1 MKKSN
6 LFVFIMGMMLYSSVA
21 RAEQDPNFYVYLC
34 FGQSNMEG
42 FWNQTQFE
50 PEDMTG
56 VSDRFLL
63 LPACDDTSRGRTR
76 LEWATATPPL
86 CRPNC
91 FLTPVDYFG
100 RTMTERLP
108 DKRIGVAM
116 VAVGGISI
124 KGFLKD
130 KSISEP
136 YCQSFFG
143 DDASG
148 IWKGYNNDLYG
159 TLVELGRRAQQD
171 GVIKGI
177 LMLQGEADTGDA
189 AWTGY
194 VKQVY
199 DNLLADLGLN
209 ANDVPLLAGETLYN
223 GTLFTNTNAQN
234 IDLLPGVI
242 PTAHVISAEGCET
255 SSDYIHF
262 TARGYRLIGRR
273 FAAEELRILGMNEEA
288 LEQQREPY
296 YIYYNKVQDI
306 CDQPYKEV
314 TTGAH
319 AALEQTLQQAATD
332 IAAATSVEALEGVK
346 ERLHSAVLQY
356 IADAEPVGTGV
367 FDLTFLLNTPDV
379 SYSKIGAPLPGAWFT
394 DNTNPDT
401 FHFVI
406 NNKVQWITTSEPSG
420 GFTAAYGLIS
430 PTPATSGFEIY
441 QRTGPLPA
449 GTYKA
454 TAACFGWGTEVNGAW
469 KGTYPPHFTFS
480 ADEFDGAPINTEL
493 YNDVSVVFTLDAAR
507 DDVKVG
513 IKAQAGN
520 DCPWTAMANTR
531 LLKIPATLDKETA
544 LKGWTKLTEI
554 PANVDDW
561 YFALADKDHPL
572 MMGLAADVVAYN
584 NVVTKSMH
592 YQYPVAPSADST
604 KVWMMTRS
612 QGWDWNDGT
621 TCYSL
626 RNLSYPSLY
635 LQTEMNAP
643 WHYRTHDQSAPI
655 GWTAIIPAYDA
666 EGDFWTFQNGV
677 YPWANSFGNNTDY
690 GWLGPWNEQQ
700 YTDGS
705 WIAANKKGDNV
716 GHFLLYGILRTDFE
730 GLGRPTKAIWTADN
744 TTLTFVNATTQYAAG
759 GTFNGET
766 VTAVWSGTDV
776 TASASTPAW
785 NSTVSATLTNVVF
798 DSSFASVRPTTLSG
812 WFSGC
817 SKLTAIEGI
826 SNLNTSEVTDMH
838 SMFDGC
844 SALTSLD
851 VSNFDTSN
859 VTNMTRMFYG
869 CSSLTTIFCDNTWT
883 QTNSSD
889 MFAGCTRLVG
899 GAGTAFDPSHVDAT
913 YAHPDGGTDNPGY
926 FTSSTEV
933 ITANKPGDKET
944 YWATYYYSGS
954 NTVALPAEGQNVK
967 IYTAEYS
974 EEEGQR
980 TLILTEVTDG
990 VIMAAQGV
998 IIESS
1003 LPNVTM
1009 KHSLARAATDEFF
1022 AENALKG
1029 RDHACALP
1037 TDEGT
1042 IYTMGNVGGQLGF
1055 YKYIGSQLKARRA
1068 YLAIPASSEAG
1079 IRIRFD
1085 GEDTPTGID
1094 EVESTT
1100 DKVQSATIYDLQGRR
1115 VVNPTKGIYIVNGK
1129 KVYMK

>member
-1 MKKSN
+1 MKKCN
-6 LFVFIMGMMLYSSVA
+6 LFVFVMGMMLYSSVA

-63 LPACDDTSRGRTR
+63 LPAYDDASRGRTR
-76 LEWATATPPL
+76 LEWTTAMPPL

-124 KGFLKD
+124 KGFMKD
-130 KSISEP
+130 HSIADP
-136 YCQSFFG
+136 YNENFSANDAFFR
-143 DDASG
+143 AAYET
-148 IWKGYNNDLYG
+148 YNSRLYE
-159 TLVELGRRAQQD
+159 TLVELGKRAQQD

-177 LMLQGEADTGDA
+177 LMLQGEADTGQTWWCD
-189 AWTGY
+189 Y

-199 DNLLADLGLN
+199 DDLLADLGLD
-209 ANDVPLLAGETLYN
+209 AADVPLLAGETIYN

-242 PTAHVISAEGCET
+242 PTAHVVSAEGCET

-273 FAAEELRILGMNEEA
+273 FAAEELKILGYEEEA
-288 LEQQREPY
+288 LKQQREPY
-296 YIYYNKVQDI
+296 YTYYNKVLDI
-306 CDQPYKEV
+306 YGQPYSETV
-314 TTGAH
+314 EGAH
-319 AALEQTLQQAATD
+319 MRLSDALTQAKTD
-332 IAAATSVEALEGVK
+332 IAAATTVESLEAVK
-346 ERLHSAVLQY
+346 EQLHTAALQY
-356 IADAEPVGTGV
+356 IADAEPIGTGL

-394 DNTNPDT
+394 DNTNPGT

-507 DDVKVG
+507 DNVKVG

-643 WHYRTHDQSAPI
+643 WHYRTHDQPTPI
-655 GWTAIIPAYDA
+655 GWTAVIPAYDA

-705 WIAANKKGDNV
+705 WIAANKKGDDV

-730 GLGRPTKAIWTADN
+730 R
-744 TTLTFVNATTQYAAG
+744 
-759 GTFNGET
+759 
-766 VTAVWSGTDV
+766 
-776 TASASTPAW
+776 
-785 NSTVSATLTNVVF
+785 
-798 DSSFASVRPTTLSG
+798 
-812 WFSGC
+812 
-817 SKLTAIEGI
+817 
-826 SNLNTSEVTDMH
+826 
-838 SMFDGC
+838 
-844 SALTSLD
+844 LD
-851 VSNFDTSN
+851 DIV
-859 VTNMTRMFYG
+859 
-869 CSSLTTIFCDNTWT
+869 
-883 QTNSSD
+883 
-889 MFAGCTRLVG
+889 
-899 GAGTAFDPSHVDAT
+899 
-913 YAHPDGGTDNPGY
+913 
-926 FTSSTEV
+926 
-933 ITANKPGDKET
+933 
-944 YWATYYYSGS
+944 
-954 NTVALPAEGQNVK
+954 
-967 IYTAEYS
+967 
-974 EEEGQR
+974 
-980 TLILTEVTDG
+980 
-990 VIMAAQGV
+990 
-998 IIESS
+998 
-1003 LPNVTM
+1003 
-1009 KHSLARAATDEFF
+1009 
-1022 AENALKG
+1022 
-1029 RDHACALP
+1029 
-1037 TDEGT
+1037 
-1042 IYTMGNVGGQLGF
+1042 
-1055 YKYIGSQLKARRA
+1055 
-1068 YLAIPASSEAG
+1068 
-1079 IRIRFD
+1079 
-1085 GEDTPTGID
+1085 PTGIKVIKNEELIIKNEELVG
-1094 EVESTT
+1094 EV
-1100 DKVQSATIYDLQGRR
+1100 YDLQGRR
-1115 VVNPTKGIYIVNGK
+1115 MANTSLYAGIYITSGK
-1129 KVYMK
+1129 KFLVRK